1 MECDDPVLLQEWIA
15 SWDDLG
21 EFDVVPVAPSTATQE
36 LMARL
41 G

>member
-1 MECDDPVLLQEWIA
+1 LQEWIA

-21 EFDVVPVAPSTATQE
+21 EFEVVPVVPSSSTQE
-36 LMARL
+36 LMARI